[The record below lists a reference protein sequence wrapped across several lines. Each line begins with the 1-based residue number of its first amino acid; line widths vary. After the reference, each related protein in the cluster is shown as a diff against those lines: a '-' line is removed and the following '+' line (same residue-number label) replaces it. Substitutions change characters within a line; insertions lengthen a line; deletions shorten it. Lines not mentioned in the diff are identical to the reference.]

1 MSGELAPSLA
11 QAIDLAFPAAQRG
24 RARGLLADYG
34 SRAEDAEP
42 QRVRAALLRLC
53 RGDIARLEAL
63 LANARV
69 DYRDILFW
77 DETADTTAPPDEEDQ
92 GDERDSEEDTIRD
105 REALAQALETGRP
118 QLLELVTGDADGEH
132 TVTLINGELGWMMH
146 VALDDEATWHSV
158 NPDYDGPAD
167 AQIEYLVDGYHLDR
181 YPAAWALPVSE
192 IKRALEHFLAHGERA
207 PWVRWVEDR

>member
-1 MSGELAPSLA
+1 MIGELAPPLA
-11 QAIDLAFPAAQRG
+11 QAIDLAFPAAHRE
-24 RARGLLADYG
+24 RARSLLADYG
-34 SRAEDAEP
+34 SRSADAEP

-53 RGDIARLEAL
+53 QGDIARLEAL

-69 DYRDILFW
+69 DYRDILYW
-77 DETADTTAPPDEEDQ
+77 DATAATPTPPDAEDE
-92 GDERDSEEDTIRD
+92 GDEQEPADDTIRD
-105 REALAQALETGRP
+105 SEALARALEAGRP
-118 QLLELVTGDADGEH
+118 QFLELVTGDADGEH

-158 NPDYDGPAD
+158 NADYDGPAD
-167 AQIEYLVDGYHLDR
+167 AQIEYLVDGYHRDR
-181 YPAAWALPVSE
+181 YPAAWALPVAE